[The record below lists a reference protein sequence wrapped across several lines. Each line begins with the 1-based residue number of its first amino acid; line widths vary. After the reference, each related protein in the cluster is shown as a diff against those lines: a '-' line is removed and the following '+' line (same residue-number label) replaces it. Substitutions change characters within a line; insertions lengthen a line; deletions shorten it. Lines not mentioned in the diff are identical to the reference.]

1 MKKIWWKLRYTLVMV
16 HLTGMNPFNAWG
28 FAGSWIT
35 SFDIDECTPSEAVA
49 EELSCW
55 GDGNL

>member
-1 MKKIWWKLRYTLVMV
+1 MKILWWKLRYAIVMV
-16 HLTGMNPFNAWG
+16 HRTGMNPFNAWG
-28 FAGSWIT
+28 FAGSWLE
-35 SFDIDECTPSEAVA
+35 SFGDELTPAQAVS